1 MGTRCTVDVLNRDK
15 EKILRLYGM
24 YDGGYEGVGKD
35 LCEFV
40 DSIKIAP
47 LTIGDNEGIANGI
60 ECLALQLVCHL
71 KTRPGGWYA
80 EHCKPESYHYIVTV
94 EDSDKTKA
102 VVYVLVDGEM
112 VPMADL
118 LNNES

>member
-1 MGTRCTVDVLNRDK
+1 MGTRCTVDVLNSDK

-24 YDGGYEGVGKD
+24 YDGSYESVGKD

-40 DSIKIAP
+40 DSIEITH
-47 LTIGDNEGIANGI
+47 LTAGDNEGIANGI

-71 KTRPGGWYA
+71 KTRPGGWYV
-80 EHCKPESYHYIVTV
+80 EHCKPESYHYIVMV
-94 EDSDKTKA
+94 EDSDKTRA
-102 VVYVLVDGEM
+102 VVYALDDGEM
-112 VPMADL
+112 ILVKDI